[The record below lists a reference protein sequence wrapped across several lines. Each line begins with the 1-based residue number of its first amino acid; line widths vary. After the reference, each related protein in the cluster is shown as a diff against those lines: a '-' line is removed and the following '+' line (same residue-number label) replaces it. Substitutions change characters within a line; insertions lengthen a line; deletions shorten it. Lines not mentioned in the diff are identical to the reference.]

1 MLLNR
6 AVLLAA
12 WAATGVNGIGLR
24 IIVEDAVTGERLRQ
38 IEGSIDNSH
47 TTTIDHRETPRPDIA
62 PAPANTPSVDDDQE
76 APQERN
82 SPGIDDLL
90 NRPMSEIVPTMKFLL
105 SPMGMLAVF
114 GSVPM
119 LALFGI
125 LSHLIVGPGQMSD
138 CFAQMSDC
146 FARACVVRLLAFLLS
161 MLIFG
166 EPFVSLFK
174 AQNSNGPRTNR
185 EVQET

>member
-1 MLLNR
+1 
-6 AVLLAA
+6 
-12 WAATGVNGIGLR
+12 
-24 IIVEDAVTGERLRQ
+24 
-38 IEGSIDNSH
+38 
-47 TTTIDHRETPRPDIA
+47 
-62 PAPANTPSVDDDQE
+62 
-76 APQERN
+76 
-82 SPGIDDLL
+82 
-90 NRPMSEIVPTMKFLL
+90 MSEFVPTMKFLL

-119 LALFGI
+119 LTLFGI

-185 EVQET
+185 EVEETI